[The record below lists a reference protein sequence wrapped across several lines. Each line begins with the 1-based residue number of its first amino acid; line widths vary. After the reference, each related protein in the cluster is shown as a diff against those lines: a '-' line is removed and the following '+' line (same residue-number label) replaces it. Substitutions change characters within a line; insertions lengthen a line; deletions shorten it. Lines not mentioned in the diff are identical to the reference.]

1 MKQTKNTAGTLAIT
15 GGATAMT
22 KRYVLQA
29 EKAAAR
35 AEEAVLHPPVPGEN
49 GTWQIWDRQAGVYV
63 DSGENCRGTEGTS
76 AYVLAAA
83 GGYEDTEE
91 QFADD
96 LANFKNYVKQARDAY
111 TNSVT
116 AANASAGFSDQA
128 RQSLLQ
134 AQQAQRLAS
143 SSATRAAESAA
154 SAAAAVEGIADSGSV
169 NASGLISFRHGTTE
183 LFTVQLPLY
192 DGGVTYGP

>member
-1 MKQTKNTAGTLAIT
+1 M
-15 GGATAMT
+15 
-22 KRYVLQA
+22 
-29 EKAAAR
+29 
-35 AEEAVLHPPVPGEN
+35 P
-49 GTWQIWDRQAGVYV
+49 
-63 DSGENCRGTEGTS
+63 S
-76 AYVLAAA
+76 
-83 GGYEDTEE
+83 
-91 QFADD
+91 
-96 LANFKNYVKQARDAY
+96 
-111 TNSVT
+111 
-116 AANASAGFSDQA
+116 

-154 SAAAAVEGIADSGSV
+154 SATAAVEGIADSGSV